1 MGPWYNI
8 SFLRYHVNNFKES
21 ELHNQLIA
29 TLENIGFHHPTPIQ
43 QQAIP
48 LALKGS
54 DIFASAQT
62 GTGKTAAFLLPVIS
76 QLAIE
81 TNKNFK
87 ALILVPTRELA
98 EQVSKEAIRFSR
110 KLPQIKTVCIY
121 GGMPY
126 REQNR
131 LLSRPHHILVA
142 TPGRLIDHV
151 LRGRISLAHVKYFV
165 LDEADR
171 MLDMGFIGD
180 VERIAEQT
188 SKNRQTLLFSAT
200 LSPKIKKISENLQN
214 NPEHIAI
221 APETKEGKIDQHL
234 YFVDNMEHKIRLL
247 NCLCE
252 DPALKQAIVFT
263 STKMQAE
270 KLSHTLRDK
279 GYNSASLHGDINQRN
294 RNLTLKGLRLGK
306 IQILVATDVAARG
319 IDVISL
325 THVINFDVPRQAEDF
340 VHRIG
345 RTGRAGA
352 DGIAITF
359 ATYNE
364 KSLLA
369 SIHKLTG
376 KEMEVRTLAGLEP
389 KPEKKVAKKPLTF
402 KRRNRRTARFY

>member
-1 MGPWYNI
+1 M
-8 SFLRYHVNNFKES
+8 NNFKES
-21 ELHNQLIA
+21 ELDSKLVA
-29 TLENIGFHHPTPIQ
+29 TLESIGFLQPTRIQ

-48 LALKGS
+48 KALAGH

-62 GTGKTAAFLLPVIS
+62 GTGKTAAFLLPVLS
-76 QLAIE
+76 LLAADPD
-81 TNKNFK
+81 KKFK
-87 ALILVPTRELA
+87 GPHALILVPTRELA
-98 EQVSKEAIRFSR
+98 EQVSREAVRFS
-110 KLPQIKTVCIY
+110 KNLPHIKTVCIY

-131 LLSRPHHILVA
+131 LLSRPYHILVA

-151 LRGRISLAHVKYFV
+151 QRGRINLSSVNYFV

-188 SKNRQTLLFSAT
+188 SKTRQTLLFSAT
-200 LSPKIKKISENLQN
+200 LNQRIKKISEKLQN
-214 NPEHIAI
+214 NPFQIVIEPDHTID
-221 APETKEGKIDQHL
+221 GKIDQRL
-234 YFVDNMEHKIRLL
+234 YFVDNMEHKLRLL
-247 NCLCE
+247 NCICE
-252 DPALKQAIVFT
+252 DPELKQAIIFT
-263 STKMQAE
+263 STKIQAE

-279 GYNSASLHGDINQRN
+279 GFSCASLHGDINQRN

-319 IDVISL
+319 IDVTSL

-359 ATYNE
+359 ATYLERNI
-364 KSLLA
+364 LT
-369 SIHKLTG
+369 SINKLTG
-376 KEMEVRTLAGLEP
+376 KEMAVHTLEGMEP
-389 KPEKKVAKKPLTF
+389 KPEIKKAKKSLTF
-402 KRRNRRTARFY
+402 KRRSRRTAKFY